1 MSTTPHNNHQQPHPR
16 LMRFPEVKAA
26 TGLCRSHI
34 HNLIAKGEFPSQIK
48 LSRRASAW
56 VAEEVYQWIEQR
68 ISSSRSD
75 TGGAEE

>member
-1 MSTTPHNNHQQPHPR
+1 MSTTAQTNHQPHPR

-34 HNLIAKGEFPSQIK
+34 HNLIARGEFPSQIK
-48 LSRRASAW
+48 LSSRASAW

-68 ISSSRSD
+68 ISISRSD
-75 TGGAEE
+75 NGGAE